1 MPVVSAKPP
10 SLADVIIPERIERL
24 TAIDNAN
31 GRLNRLGV
39 QIVNNY
45 FASGNKYPGGE
56 CIEVT
61 WDRVMLAAAQAS
73 VLSVYFQDKVSDF
86 GRLWYSHTGAGDVDH
101 VRAKRAWLNL
111 PWVYRGAGAAG
122 AMAYIGLASLVDVAG
137 IWAGKLQPG
146 AVMQAWNVADDYYRV
161 RDGDAVV
168 GDPDIH
174 YGHSFIFLNYVRSD
188 TAITGM
194 SIADNGFRG
203 HRPFI
208 MPGEF
213 AIWFGANHNSG
224 VPLTDLIY

>member
-24 TAIDNAN
+24 TAIDNAK

-39 QIVNNY
+39 QMVNNY
-45 FASGNKYPGGE
+45 FASGDKYPHRD
-56 CIEVT
+56 CTDVS

-73 VLSVYFQDKVSDF
+73 VLSVYFQDKASDF
-86 GRLWYSHTGAGDVDH
+86 GRLWYSYLEP
-101 VRAKRAWLNL
+101 KRTRLNL

-122 AMAYIGLASLVDVAG
+122 AMAYIGLGSLVDAAG

-161 RDGDAVV
+161 RDGNAP
-168 GDPDIH
+168 GSNPDKN
-174 YGHSFIFLNYVRSD
+174 YGHSFIFLNYVHSA

-194 SIADNGFRG
+194 RIADNGFRG
-203 HRPFI
+203 DWPFI
-208 MPGEF
+208 TRGEF
-213 AIWFGANHNSG
+213 ALWFGANHNSG